1 MLASLAGS
9 PGRLAFRKVISVR
22 SPLAP
27 SLARPVVVARA
38 MNISTRMW
46 PDYSNK
52 RRRRTR
58 GTGGDDGDAPSAKAA
73 RANDDDED
81 TIALPFSFPKMSQPS
96 TIYSH
101 MNHVF
106 FNDDVSPESAFA
118 LSRELRQ
125 QEMRLRMIALSIG
138 TEPQPI
144 YLHLTTNGGCIHS
157 AFSIIDTINT
167 IKLPVYTVVTGF
179 VASAGTLISLAGE
192 RRFMAANAYMLIHE
206 LRSGMWGPM
215 TNLEEEY
222 ANLQKIMSHISEY
235 YTRRTTI
242 KRKTLDKILK
252 KDLIWDIEECIKRGL
267 IDEQYNP

>member
-1 MLASLAGS
+1 M
-9 PGRLAFRKVISVR
+9 V
-22 SPLAP
+22 PL
-27 SLARPVVVARA
+27 
-38 MNISTRMW
+38 
-46 PDYSNK
+46 K
-52 RRRRTR
+52 RRRSR
-58 GTGGDDGDAPSAKAA
+58 GCGGGGADDDAGPSAKAS
-73 RANDDDED
+73 RADDDD
-81 TIALPFSFPKMSQPS
+81 GGALPFSFPKMTQED

-125 QEMRLRMIALSIG
+125 QEMRMRMISVSLG
-138 TEPQPI
+138 TEMQPI

-157 AFSIIDTINT
+157 AFSIIDTINSL
-167 IKLPVYTVVTGF
+167 KVPVYTVVTGF

-192 RRFMAANAYMLIHE
+192 RRFMSANAYMLIHE

-215 TNLEEEY
+215 TNLDEEY
-222 ANLQKIMSHISEY
+222 KNLQKIMNHISEY

-252 KDLIWDIEECIKRGL
+252 KDLIWDLEECIKRGL
-267 IDEQYNP
+267 VEGEYDA